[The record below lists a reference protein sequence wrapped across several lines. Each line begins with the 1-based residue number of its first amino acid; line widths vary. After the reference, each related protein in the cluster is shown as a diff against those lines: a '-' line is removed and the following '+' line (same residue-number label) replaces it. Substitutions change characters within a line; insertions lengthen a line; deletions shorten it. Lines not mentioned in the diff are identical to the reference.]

1 MQNERGKK
9 AVHLLSQLQV
19 LVEPLVFLRKEVPLS
34 AEELSSCRRN
44 ILAGVLQQMAVQ
56 LAERLKISGLRGRN
70 ALRFETVSKTIGS
83 CLVLVRQQTKSELKG
98 CHLRVADLSQSGES
112 QGGRERPPLRRR
124 CPCPRRTRSPAIL
137 GTLCRRGFG
146 GFRGWAPAG
155 TLAGPRFDLVGDS
168 EQEPDLCET
177 KCKGAYLVLLDARR
191 FFRVSFFG
199 TERSRLRM

>member
-1 MQNERGKK
+1 M
-9 AVHLLSQLQV
+9 
-19 LVEPLVFLRKEVPLS
+19 PLELGPVMRSPLP
-34 AEELSSCRRN
+34 
-44 ILAGVLQQMAVQ
+44 VQ
-56 LAERLKISGLRGRN
+56 LAERLKTGGLRGRN
-70 ALRFETVSKTIGS
+70 ALRFETVSKTTGS
-83 CLVLVRQQTKSELKG
+83 CLVLVRQQTKTELKG

-124 CPCPRRTRSPAIL
+124 CPRRTRSPAIL

-191 FFRVSFFG
+191 ILSFFG
-199 TERSRLRM
+199 TQNVTSIRDPGLAYKYVRHHVERIAKRRGSVD